1 MLSLFE
7 TLILLKYENFKQGY
21 RFWIFSCSAPPLTK
35 LATLLL
41 LAVIAG
47 LVATLMAA
55 PVMAGD
61 GNHFGTS
68 TYHTCRALADWDP
81 EPGWS
86 WGTPK
91 CKRSTTAADDPN
103 IENKRC
109 YCYQYGQTDAQS
121 FTVLRSG
128 IYNAAGNKR
137 MQNTCW
143 SKRNGSIICENP
155 H

>member
-1 MLSLFE
+1 MSAAGPSRQSQSHPRPIPWPDPAE
-7 TLILLKYENFKQGY
+7 HAEDPQDQGCGK
-21 RFWIFSCSAPPLTK
+21 S
-35 LATLLL
+35 
-41 LAVIAG
+41 
-47 LVATLMAA
+47 
-55 PVMAGD
+55 VMAGHAMLQLRKPPEEILLPTT
-61 GNHFGTS
+61 GGHVGTS
-68 TYHTCRALADWDP
+68 SYHACRALADWDP

-86 WGTPK
+86 YGTPK

-128 IYNAAGNKR
+128 VYNNAGNKR

>member
-1 MLSLFE
+1 MNVNWKKEKNHVHNQVL
-7 TLILLKYENFKQGY
+7 
-21 RFWIFSCSAPPLTK
+21 PPLTK

-47 LVATLMAA
+47 LVAIADGR
-55 PVMAGD
+55 AGD

-68 TYHTCRALADWDP
+68 SYHACRALADWDP

-121 FTVLRSG
+121 FAVLRSG
-128 IYNAAGNKR
+128 IYNTAGNKR

-143 SKRNGSIICENP
+143 SKRNGSIICEHP